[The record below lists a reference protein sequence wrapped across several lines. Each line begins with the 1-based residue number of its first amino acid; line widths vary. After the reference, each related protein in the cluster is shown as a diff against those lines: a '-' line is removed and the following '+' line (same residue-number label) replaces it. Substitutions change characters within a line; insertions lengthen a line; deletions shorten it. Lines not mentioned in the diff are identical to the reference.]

1 MRRGFEGGAQLVFK
15 FTQNP
20 HGIIFGDLIGH
31 VANIISGIYQSA
43 KRGLSFRLLSA
54 DKLRYVARKYS
65 EFPKFN
71 VIPSFMSACSF
82 LLPALLL
89 NKFYSSE
96 ITGFFDLSKLLLSI
110 PLALISTSLSNV
122 LLQSISEK
130 YKDKKS
136 LRKDLLLIL
145 GIVASIGIF
154 EIVVIS
160 YFGIGLFKLIFG
172 EIWGFSGRI
181 SQILVWSYALNFFV
195 ASFSAIFISM
205 NKIKLLSIWQL
216 FYFIS
221 ILSLILFRNYPFL
234 DFLRIYVSIEVF
246 CYLIIIVMMIFIVF
260 SYEKLIS
267 RKSDLINGT

>member
-1 MRRGFEGGAQLVFK
+1 
-15 FTQNP
+15 
-20 HGIIFGDLIGH
+20 
-31 VANIISGIYQSA
+31 
-43 KRGLSFRLLSA
+43 
-54 DKLRYVARKYS
+54 
-65 EFPKFN
+65 
-71 VIPSFMSACSF
+71 MSACSF

-160 YFGIGLFKLIFG
+160 YFGVGLFKLIFG